1 MKKLNLV
8 DVDISYES
16 GCDSLKM
23 LDWLQSREG
32 HQAVRETDFLL
43 ISLGTNDVG
52 RYGVEVALQR
62 SSELIQYIRQSFP
75 RIQAI
80 GWLALSPRW
89 KPTRF
94 VSAAE
99 IGQLHDQFNEHL
111 HILSS
116 QLDFDVVD
124 ARLRPSD
131 MRVEDGLHPSTTTGR
146 WKIEGTLREWFAALA
161 TSRVNPALQQQQR
174 TITHHHEEHNN
185 NNHYNRRG
193 THYNA
198 AARVPFDQ
206 YQQRNNNNNQYVSR
220 TNQNSTQPFQVTTV
234 ERTTE
239 RAERTAERTVE
250 RTTTTTRLN
259 IPTRSLIKFYPHKI
273 RTQEQYFRENEP
285 PKEIEK
291 NKEKLFLAANHY
303 YQMKHFEEEHR
314 KWKIY
319 EQIAN
324 RKEQPER
331 EDIEMIDV
339 EEIPLARPMRERYS
353 AILNMTLTDSDSHKD
368 KDSSDSSSRNDS
380 DTEEEDKKKRKLH
393 ETSLSPKD
401 QDKTTN
407 IGLRKKKEKNKKKKR
422 IPIENDPRA
431 PSGSPI
437 LILNE
442 TRQQIAAEVG
452 VEAAA
457 TTTTVITKRPD
468 TPSSPTAKRQR
479 LFTHIIKPQ
488 RTQRIRSQRTSPE
501 LPATPPGLPSQPVVS
516 PRQSTPRAAVTSPT
530 TNSRIS
536 IIGNSPKRIE
546 QTVTPME
553 QETVRQ
559 ASPSAISKDIG
570 LASIDL
576 FNFPIIP
583 IECKFH
589 FQTFHLRA
597 NAENITA
604 HRQFLEKKAAQQEEQ
619 LEQILKQFDKNM
631 HSTVVEYIRKSVEP
645 LIDSLK
651 QSNQKRIDNL
661 VLDQMKEKALRTIKA
676 KCKPDSLEQIDK
688 AQEKFERTLQLRL
701 QLDKLDKRFNENMPP
716 PALNI
721 IDKLQFRSRE
731 LDQQAKEQYSEQ
743 WNSVIRKTKLE
754 LTSIMRLAK
763 TAEIDKIEKEHQTLL
778 EQIPIEVRSAY
789 KELIHTVKIRLD
801 RAAAKKINFL
811 DRKATRMNTE

>member
-1 MKKLNLV
+1 MV
-8 DVDISYES
+8 
-16 GCDSLKM
+16 G
-23 LDWLQSREG
+23 QS
-32 HQAVRETDFLL
+32 DFLL

-62 SSELIQYIRQSFP
+62 SRELIEYIKQSFP

-116 QLDFDVVD
+116 QLDFDFVD

-161 TSRVNPALQQQQR
+161 SSRVNSSLQQQRQR
-174 TITHHHEEHNN
+174 TTTHHDDHDENNGDIHYQRRGTHYNAAARVPFAQNYNN
-185 NNHYNRRG
+185 NNNNNNIHYNRRG
-193 THYNA
+193 TLYNA

-206 YQQRNNNNNQYVSR
+206 YQQRNNNNKYVAT
-220 TNQNSTQPFQVTTV
+220 TNQNSTQPFQVTA
-234 ERTTE
+234 ERTTG
-239 RAERTAERTVE
+239 RAERTVE
-250 RTTTTTRLN
+250 RTNAITRLS
-259 IPTRSLIKFYPHKI
+259 IPTRSLIKFYPHKL

-285 PKEIEK
+285 PKDIEK
-291 NKEKLFLAANHY
+291 NKEKLFQAANHY

-324 RKEQPER
+324 RKEQPDR

-353 AILNMTLTDSDSHKD
+353 TILNMTLTDSDSHKD
-368 KDSSDSSSRNDS
+368 KDSTDSSSRNDS

-393 ETSLSPKD
+393 DTSLSPKD

-422 IPIENDPRA
+422 VPIENDPRA
-431 PSGSPI
+431 PSGSPV
-437 LILNE
+437 LIINE
-442 TRQQIAAEVG
+442 IRQQIT
-452 VEAAA
+452 AAA
-457 TTTTVITKRPD
+457 TTTGITKRPD

-479 LFTHIIKPQ
+479 LFAHIIKPQ
-488 RTQRIRSQRTSPE
+488 RTQRIRSEGTSPE

-516 PRQSTPRAAVTSPT
+516 PRQSTPRTPVTSPRT
-530 TNSRIS
+530 DMNIV
-536 IIGNSPKRIE
+536 INNSPKRIE
-546 QTVTPME
+546 QTVTPMD

-559 ASPSAISKDIG
+559 SSPSVVSKDTG
-570 LASIDL
+570 LTSIDL

-589 FQTFHLRA
+589 FQTFHQRA

-604 HRQFLEKKAAQQEEQ
+604 HREFLEKKSAQQEEQ
-619 LEQILKQFDKNM
+619 LEQILKQFDKDV
-631 HSTVVEYIRKSVEP
+631 HSKVVEYIRKSIDP

-661 VLDQMKEKALRTIKA
+661 VLDQMKERAVRTIKA
-676 KCKPDSLEQIDK
+676 KCKADKLEQIDK
-688 AQEKFERTLQLRL
+688 AQDRFERTLQLRL

-721 IDKLQFRSRE
+721 IDKLQFRSKE
-731 LDQQAKEQYSEQ
+731 LDQQVKEQYSEQ

-763 TAEIDKIEKEHQTLL
+763 TAEIDKSEKEHQELL
-778 EQIPIEVRSAY
+778 EQIPIEVRPAY

-801 RAAAKKINFL
+801 RAAEKKINFL
-811 DRKATRMNTE
+811 DKRATRMNTE